1 MKKSI
6 LAIFA
11 ISMTLFAAGEGEVKK
26 VHDNKT
32 AKLVKDSYCNKPKSH
47 GEFKKINDK
56 DYRVDVDFEKC
67 VFDGEEYE
75 NVKELSNKIH
85 EILLLLN
92 DVQVSELN
100 FKRKT
105 NVSKY

>member
-47 GEFKKINDK
+47 G
-56 DYRVDVDFEKC
+56 
-67 VFDGEEYE
+67 
-75 NVKELSNKIH
+75 
-85 EILLLLN
+85 
-92 DVQVSELN
+92 
-100 FKRKT
+100 
-105 NVSKY
+105 